1 MRTSIAVVST
11 ALAAAV
17 ALCGEA
23 RVAHAA
29 FPNGNNS
36 PNGPGTEQVDSAG
49 HIVGIQPGW
58 EASGAAGTGFAGTY
72 AFGALAR
79 VGYTF
84 DFGMTLGGNA
94 QAYWGNS
101 FGSERAHATFV
112 GPEIGYKLFPLR
124 EIEVR
129 PYAFIGA
136 AFITQVGGGGINSHT
151 GVGVQPGVLA
161 TYHIGKAFIGGD
173 AHMLTTPGPVSLAIM
188 ATGGAGF

>member
-17 ALCGEA
+17 RSCGEA

-101 FGSERAHATFV
+101 FGFGTSARHLR
-112 GPEIGYKLFPLR
+112 GPR
-124 EIEVR
+124 DW
-129 PYAFIGA
+129 
-136 AFITQVGGGGINSHT
+136 
-151 GVGVQPGVLA
+151 VQALPAPG
-161 TYHIGKAFIGGD
+161 D
-173 AHMLTTPGPVSLAIM
+173 
-188 ATGGAGF
+188 